1 MNIYAVHATKSMFL
15 HILNLMQVT

>member
-1 MNIYAVHATKSMFL
+1 MNIFAVHATKSMFL